1 MTWFSEY
8 SATPRC
14 SLAKSAIRCP
24 PVDKFAGSSVPSH
37 VAGQRVSRR
46 GASLPSIGSRRA
58 RFPDFAGTMNAL
70 RLPARAFP
78 APYGFGSGLHV
89 LPCLRARRGAPGAA
103 GTAFGPGLFGP
114 PVCPSPAICTWAR
127 TGSLRFPGGPSHTS
141 ARLSDPGR
149 IGRTSPVAVLSM
161 LPPVPTRRRLQR
173 EHDIGAQPRALV
185 SAAYASRAASPPP
198 MQGSLPAGGLHLCRE
213 GVEPSGPLR
222 KVSGY
227 IHPPFQDFS

>member
-1 MTWFSEY
+1 M
-8 SATPRC
+8 
-14 SLAKSAIRCP
+14 K
-24 PVDKFAGSSVPSH
+24 
-37 VAGQRVSRR
+37 
-46 GASLPSIGSRRA
+46 
-58 RFPDFAGTMNAL
+58 AL

-78 APYGFGSGLHV
+78 VPYGFGSGLHM
-89 LPCLRARRGAPGAA
+89 LPCLRARHGAPGAA
-103 GTAFGPGLFGP
+103 GTASRPGLFGP
-114 PVCPSPAICTWAR
+114 PVCPAPAICMWAR

-149 IGRTSPVAVLSM
+149 IDRPSPVAVLSM

-173 EHDIGAQPRALV
+173 EPNLGAQPRALI
-185 SAAYASRAASPPP
+185 SAAYASRAALPLP
-198 MQGSLPAGGLHLCRE
+198 MQGSLPAGGLRLYRE